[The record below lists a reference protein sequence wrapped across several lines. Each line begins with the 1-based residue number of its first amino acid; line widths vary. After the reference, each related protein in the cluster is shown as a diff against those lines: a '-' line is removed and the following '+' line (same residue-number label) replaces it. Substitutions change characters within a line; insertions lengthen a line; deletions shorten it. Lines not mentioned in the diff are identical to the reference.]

1 MAANVARGH
10 GSRTMVLVGPTRLA
24 HPKVRYDT
32 FRDDVRHP
40 TWRGSDCLAVCWD
53 HVSWMAAILLSMV
66 PVLSIFLSECV
77 SSLTVG
83 AAAARKAVAPFLLP
97 ISWIFGKCV
106 TYGIGPQ
113 SKSEWS

>member
-53 HVSWMAAILLSMV
+53 HVSWHGRDSVVHGACAV
-66 PVLSIFLSECV
+66 DLSERMRV
-77 SSLTVG
+77 VLDGG